1 MVRCKD
7 PRMLTPPCIRIG
19 TLKAAA
25 GSGIQGIWLLDI
37 APLVLEKVVQ
47 GATWNKTLVLIE
59 RGLGSLKKGHEG
71 WIQLDLTHSLQLK

>member
-1 MVRCKD
+1 MRGKD
-7 PRMLTPPCIRIG
+7 PRMLTSPCIRIG

-37 APLVLEKVVQ
+37 APLVFEKVVQ
-47 GATWNKTLVLIE
+47 GATWDETLVLIQ
-59 RGLGSLKKGHEG
+59 RSLGSLKKGHEG